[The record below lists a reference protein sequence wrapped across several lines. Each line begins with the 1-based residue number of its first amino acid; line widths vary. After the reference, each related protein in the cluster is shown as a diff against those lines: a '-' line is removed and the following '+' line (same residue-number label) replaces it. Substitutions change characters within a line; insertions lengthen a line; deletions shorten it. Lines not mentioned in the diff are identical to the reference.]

1 MSETRLAELVAL
13 MRYQTAAGEPGV
25 LGVLQYVGWL
35 NLGSA
40 DTADN
45 GEG

>member
-13 MRYQTAAGEPGV
+13 MRYQTAAAEPGL
-25 LGVLQYVGWL
+25 LGALQYVGWL
-35 NLGSA
+35 SLGSA
-40 DTADN
+40 DAADN